1 MRLPS
6 RIPTTA
12 QLRELEASYI
22 KICDARWGQTLME
35 IAGRGAAEIALSL
48 WQENPGD
55 VVVFCGR
62 GNNGGDGMVAARYL
76 HLWEV
81 PVLVVLLPSDK
92 GAAEFQMATEES
104 NTNRALVQ
112 HFGIPI
118 TTANRLPDD
127 VSPTL
132 ILDALLGT
140 GITREVKDDYK
151 SAIDSI
157 NASEAQIL
165 AIDLPS
171 GVDSDSGQIRG
182 AAIRADHTVT
192 FGYLKPG
199 LLNEP
204 GGELAGDITVIDIG
218 LPELG
223 DQKPI
228 IQLAVSEWVREILPA
243 RPADSHKGTY
253 GTILTIAGSLGM
265 MGATLLASESA
276 LRVGGGLSLLAVPH
290 SLLPQLPPKEVIYRS
305 LPETE
310 SNSISL
316 KALDKL
322 DDDLQKATAIILG
335 PGISTQDETVQF
347 VQRFVRE
354 KLAATKK
361 PCVIDADALNALSR
375 SKESLIGKDNKI
387 VLTPHPKELS
397 RLMDV
402 STDEIQSDRISW
414 AQKAAEKFKCVVVL
428 KGARTVVADYE
439 GHVFIN
445 PTGNAAMATAGA
457 GDVLSGT
464 IGGLLAQGME
474 PIDAAVCGVYLHG
487 FAGDLAAHEIG
498 EAGLLAGDISRAL
511 PYALTAIKQ
520 GQCSDLENLLK
531 QTDGDYD

>member
-1 MRLPS
+1 
-6 RIPTTA
+6 
-12 QLRELEASYI
+12 
-22 KICDARWGQTLME
+22 
-35 IAGRGAAEIALSL
+35 
-48 WQENPGD
+48 
-55 VVVFCGR
+55 
-62 GNNGGDGMVAARYL
+62 MVAARYL

-157 NASEAQIL
+157 NGSEAQIL

-204 GGELAGDITVIDIG
+204 GGGLAGDITVIDIG
-218 LPELG
+218 LPDLG
-223 DQKPI
+223 DQKPV

-290 SLLPQLPPKEVIYRS
+290 SLLSQLPPKEVIYRS

-445 PTGNAAMATAGA
+445 PTGNAGMATAGA

-511 PYALTAIKQ
+511 PYALSAIKQ